1 MWPRKAKYGN
11 KKTVM
16 ADGTRMDSKGEAR
29 RYAELLFLQE
39 QGIIRQLERQVRYK
53 LYGRG
58 GTEICALVVDFSYF
72 EDSQLVV
79 EDWKGV
85 RTAAFNIKAKMFADN
100 YPGVL
105 LRLSG
110 PHQKI
115 RDKANAK
122 ARGKRAAKKT
132 SAKSPDFVL
141 V

>member
-1 MWPRKAKYGN
+1 MWRKRPKYGN

-16 ADGTRMDSKGEAR
+16 ADGTKVDSKGEAR
-29 RYAELLFLQE
+29 HYAGLLLLQE

-58 GTEICALVVDFSYF
+58 GNEICALVVDFRYF
-72 EDSQLVV
+72 EGNQLIVD
-79 EDWKGV
+79 DWKGV
-85 RTAAFNIKAKMFADN
+85 RTPDFNIKFKLFQDN

-105 LRLSG
+105 FRLSG

-122 ARGKRAAKKT
+122 ERAKRAAKKI
-132 SAKSPDFVL
+132 SAKPTVFVL